1 MIFNAYNLLNF
12 DQQTKGYAQKKKKNQ
27 IAAGIIWS
35 S

>member
-12 DQQTKGYAQKKKKNQ
+12 DHQTKGYGKKKKNNQ

>member
-12 DQQTKGYAQKKKKNQ
+12 DQRTKGYTKKKNQ

>member
-12 DQQTKGYAQKKKKNQ
+12 DQQTKGYGKKKNNQ